1 MVRKRKLCY
10 DVKSIKFVNLLML
23 AVLSVETQIIT
34 DLRELKA
41 EPAADFQARY
51 SPPVYHERPAVYP
64 HTQITR
70 IKRFWTLKNDL
81 S

>member
-1 MVRKRKLCY
+1 MVRKRKLICY

-41 EPAADFQARY
+41 EPAADSQARY
-51 SPPVYHERPAVYP
+51 SP
-64 HTQITR
+64 TS
-70 IKRFWTLKNDL
+70 L